1 MQFRV
6 PLLAF
11 AFILTIAACSRR
23 DPVAPN
29 ANAAAAA
36 LPAPAKDVAPSPAGG
51 PPQNETTPAAAAP
64 APSLT
69 VQIPA
74 AFQGR
79 WGLTPADCTSALGD
93 AKGLLVINAAE
104 LRFYESRAVPSS
116 NVQADRDSISGD
128 FHFTGEGQSW
138 TKYEAIKLNKQKL
151 TRTETNPTASFTYA
165 KC

>member
-1 MQFRV
+1 MRFRV
-6 PLLAF
+6 PLVAC
-11 AFILTIAACSRR
+11 AFILTIAACSNRE
-23 DPVAPN
+23 PVAPN
-29 ANAAAAA
+29 ANSAAA
-36 LPAPAKDVAPSPAGG
+36 LPAPVKDTAPSPAGG
-51 PPQNETTPAAAAP
+51 PPQNETAPAATASVPPP
-64 APSLT
+64 AVT
-69 VQIPA
+69 IPA

-93 AKGLLVINAAE
+93 AKGLLVINGGE
-104 LRFYESRAVPSS
+104 LRFYESRAVPAS
-116 NVQADRDSISGD
+116 NVQTDADSLSGD

>member
-6 PLLAF
+6 PLVAF
-11 AFILTIAACSRR
+11 AFIMTIAACSRR

-29 ANAAAAA
+29 ANAAAPA
-36 LPAPAKDVAPSPAGG
+36 LPAPANDVAPSPAGG
-51 PPQNETTPAAAAP
+51 PPQNETAPAATAP
-64 APSLT
+64 AQPPAVT
-69 VQIPA
+69 IPA

-93 AKGLLVINAAE
+93 AKGLLVINGSE
-104 LRFYESRAVPSS
+104 LRFYESRAVPSK
-116 NVQADRDSISGD
+116 NVHGDNDSLSGD

-138 TKYEAIKLNKQKL
+138 TKYEAIKLDKQKL

>member
-6 PLLAF
+6 PLVAF

-23 DPVAPN
+23 EPVAPN
-29 ANAAAAA
+29 ANAAAPA
-36 LPAPAKDVAPSPAGG
+36 LPAPAKDTAPSPAGG
-51 PPQNETTPAAAAP
+51 PPQNETAPAAAAP
-64 APSLT
+64 APSPSI
-69 VQIPA
+69 QIPA

-93 AKGLLVINAAE
+93 AKGLLVINPGE

-116 NVQADRDSISGD
+116 NVQADRDSLSGD
-128 FHFTGEGQSW
+128 FQFTGEGQSW
-138 TKYEAIKLNKQKL
+138 TKFEALKLNKQKL

>member
-6 PLLAF
+6 PLVAF
-11 AFILTIAACSRR
+11 AFIMTIAACSRR

-36 LPAPAKDVAPSPAGG
+36 LPAPANDVAPSPAGG
-51 PPQNETTPAAAAP
+51 PPQNQTAPAATATAP
-64 APSLT
+64 PSASL
-69 VQIPA
+69 IPA

-93 AKGLLVINAAE
+93 AKGLLVINGSE
-104 LRFYESRAVPSS
+104 LRFYESRAVPSK
-116 NVQADRDSISGD
+116 NVQGDEDSLSGD

-138 TKYEAIKLNKQKL
+138 TKYEAIKLNRQKL